1 MKRITVFGSFNYDM
15 TARMERFPKP
25 GETLMGL
32 DFVTGPGGKGSNQAI
47 AAKRAGA
54 ELNFITKIGT
64 DAFGKEAMKTFDSEG
79 IGAGGVIVDPALPTG
94 SAFIL
99 LDNTSR
105 QNMIVVNKGA
115 SSDFHDEDIAA
126 MRPLLESTDILLIQ
140 LETNIS
146 AVESVIGIVKNAGG
160 IVILNPAP
168 AAELSQFVY
177 ENTDII
183 TPNETEVELLTGVS
197 VDSPESADEAA
208 RILRERGVRQVVI
221 TLGSNGAYA
230 HDRTSA
236 AVVRAYPV
244 QPVDT
249 TGAGDTF
256 NGAMTAALAE
266 GKSLFEAVNF
276 ANAAASISVSRP
288 GAGLS
293 APFREEIDSLLNT
306 CK

>member
-15 TARMERFPKP
+15 TARLDRFPNP

-47 AAKRAGA
+47 AARRAGA
-54 ELNFITKIGT
+54 ELNFITKIGA
-64 DAFGKEAMKTFDSEG
+64 DSFGKEALKTFGDAG
-79 IGAGGVIVDPALPTG
+79 ISADGVIVDPTASTG

-99 LDNTSR
+99 LDDTTR

-115 SSDFHDEDIAA
+115 SSCISDGDIAR
-126 MRPLLESTDILLIQ
+126 MRPLLESTDLLLIQ
-140 LETNIS
+140 LETNMS

-160 IVILNPAP
+160 TVILNPAP
-168 AAELSQFVY
+168 AADLSSFIY

-183 TPNETEVELLTGVS
+183 TPNETEAELLTGVC
-197 VDSPESADEAA
+197 VDSPENAERAA
-208 RILRERGVRQVVI
+208 EVFRARGVKQVVI
-221 TLGSNGAYA
+221 TLGSRGAYV
-230 HDRTSA
+230 HDGISSA
-236 AVVRAYPV
+236 LVRAYPV

-266 GKSLFEAVNF
+266 GKALFEAVNF
-276 ANAAASISVSRP
+276 GNAAAALSVTRP

-293 APFREEIDSLLNT
+293 APFREEIDSLM
-306 CK
+306 